1 VSGRMFWTLTS
12 LAFGAFALI
21 LFGFAFSRVLNG
33 RIGAALVF
41 GVLALIMCGATSAVA
56 VYGID

>member
-1 VSGRMFWTLTS
+1 MFWTLTS